1 MIDNRLLQSLPARIQ
16 SQVMADT
23 ELVTLTRQQPVATR
37 GQSLEHVYFPTT
49 SMISVVVTFENG
61 NALEAGLVG
70 NDGHTGLS
78 VLLGSDA
85 AHSDMYVQIPGRALR
100 LEVAALRK
108 HLGNESLR
116 DALASYTARSV
127 AITGQLAGCVAFHP
141 VDQRLARWLLMV
153 RDCIQAD
160 DLSLTHEFLG
170 IMLGVQRPTVTLC
183 LHMLERAGL
192 IERRRGLVKIVNVP
206 ALEQA
211 ACECYGVIRALEL

>member
-1 MIDNRLLQSLPARIQ
+1 MTENRLLQSLPADIQ
-16 SQVMADT
+16 RRVMADT
-23 ELVTLTRQQPVATR
+23 ELVSVTRQQSVAMR
-37 GQSLEHVYFPTT
+37 GQSIEHVYFPTT
-49 SMISVVVTFENG
+49 SMVSVVVTFENG

-78 VLLGSDA
+78 ILLGA
-85 AHSDMYVQIPGRALR
+85 GVAHSDMYVQIPGNALR
-100 LEVAALRK
+100 IEVGALRK
-108 HLGNESLR
+108 HLANERLR
-116 DALASYTARSV
+116 EALASYTTRSV

-153 RDCIQAD
+153 RDCIQTD
-160 DLSLTHEFLG
+160 DLTLTHEFLG